1 MIELKVVQVI
11 KKLNNTELGKGG
23 THDTYVLIPQ
33 NLDISDLFP
42 IVNEQIS
49 FINKENGEIVNLRH
63 TSGREKRIVGLGP
76 YYNKYD
82 VCAGDEIVLERQI
95 IRDESQFFISLK
107 KRLNTLMLQKQKNG
121 FEILTDERTNLLKSA
136 ILRKDGEPL
145 QLKYLCSEK
154 KRQDSP
160 EPTEFYDLLAGERS
174 LLGDFSGKEFVEIE
188 VNNNVARL
196 NRFCA
201 WKKYKFE
208 MEDEHE

>member
-1 MIELKVVQVI
+1 MVRLKVVQVI

-42 IVNEQIS
+42 VVNEQIA
-49 FINKENGEIVNLRH
+49 FINKENGEIVNLRY
-63 TSGREKRIVGLGP
+63 TSRREKRIVGLGP

-82 VCAGDEIVLERQI
+82 VCAGDEIILERHV
-95 IRDESQFFISLK
+95 IRDESKYFISLK
-107 KRLNTLMLQKQKNG
+107 KRLNTVMLQKQKNG
-121 FEILTDERTNLLKSA
+121 FEILTEDRTNLLDA
-136 ILRKDGEPL
+136 VTLNADGELL

-160 EPTEFYDLLAGERS
+160 EPTGFYDLLAGERS

-188 VNNNVARL
+188 VNNNIARL

-208 MEDEHE
+208 MEDENE

>member
-1 MIELKVVQVI
+1 MVKVVQVI

-49 FINKENGEIVNLRH
+49 FINKENGKIVNLRH

-76 YYNKYD
+76 YYNEY
-82 VCAGDEIVLERQI
+82 
-95 IRDESQFFISLK
+95 DESQYFISLK
-107 KRLNTLMLQKQKNG
+107 KRLNTIMLQKQRNG
-121 FEILTDERTNLLKSA
+121 FEILTDNRTALLESVT
-136 ILRKDGEPL
+136 LNGVPL

-160 EPTEFYDLLAGERS
+160 EPTDFYDLLAGERS
-174 LLGDFSGKEFVEIE
+174 LLGDYSGKEFVEVE
-188 VNNNVARL
+188 VNNNAARL

-201 WKKYKFE
+201 WKKYIFE
-208 MEDEHE
+208 MEDENE

>member
-1 MIELKVVQVI
+1 MKVVQVI

-42 IVNEQIS
+42 VVNEQIS

-63 TSGREKRIVGLGP
+63 TFRREKRIVGLGP
-76 YYNKYD
+76 YYKKYD
-82 VCAGDEIVLERQI
+82 VCAGDEIVLERQV
-95 IRDESQFFISLK
+95 IRDESQYFISLK
-107 KRLNTLMLQKQKNG
+107 KRLNTVMLQKQKNG
-121 FEILTDERTNLLKSA
+121 FEVLTKDRVNLLDS
-136 ILRKDGEPL
+136 ISLNSDGELL
-145 QLKYLCSEK
+145 QLRYLCSGK

-160 EPTEFYDLLAGERS
+160 EPTEFYDLLVGERS
-174 LLGDFSGKEFVEIE
+174 LLDDFLGKEFVEIE
-188 VNNNVARL
+188 VNDNIARL

-208 MEDEHE
+208 MEDQNE

>member
-1 MIELKVVQVI
+1 MVRLKVVQVI

-42 IVNEQIS
+42 VVNEQIS

-63 TSGREKRIVGLGP
+63 TFRREKRIVGLGP
-76 YYNKYD
+76 YYKKYD
-82 VCAGDEIVLERQI
+82 VCAGDEIVLERQV
-95 IRDESQFFISLK
+95 IRDESQYFISLK
-107 KRLNTLMLQKQKNG
+107 KRLNTVMLQKQKNG
-121 FEILTDERTNLLKSA
+121 FEVLTKDRVNLLDS
-136 ILRKDGEPL
+136 ISLNSDGELL
-145 QLKYLCSEK
+145 QLRYLCSGK

-160 EPTEFYDLLAGERS
+160 EPTEFYDLLVGERS
-174 LLGDFSGKEFVEIE
+174 LLDDFLGKEFVEIE
-188 VNNNVARL
+188 VNDNIARL

-208 MEDEHE
+208 MEDQNE

>member
-1 MIELKVVQVI
+1 MVRLKVVQVI

-42 IVNEQIS
+42 VVNEQIA
-49 FINKENGEIVNLRH
+49 FINKENGEIVNLRY
-63 TSGREKRIVGLGP
+63 TSRREKRIVGLGP

-82 VCAGDEIVLERQI
+82 VCAGDEIILERHV
-95 IRDESQFFISLK
+95 IRDESKYFISLK
-107 KRLNTLMLQKQKNG
+107 KRLNTVMLQKQKNG
-121 FEILTDERTNLLKSA
+121 FEILTEVRTNLLDA
-136 ILRKDGEPL
+136 VTLNADGELL

-160 EPTEFYDLLAGERS
+160 EPPGFYDLLAGERS

-188 VNNNVARL
+188 VNNNIARL

-208 MEDEHE
+208 MEDENE

>member
-1 MIELKVVQVI
+1 MVKVVQVI

-49 FINKENGEIVNLRH
+49 FINKENGKIVNLRH

-76 YYNKYD
+76 YYNEYD
-82 VCAGDEIVLERQI
+82 VCAGDEIILERQI
-95 IRDESQFFISLK
+95 IRDESQYFISLK
-107 KRLNTLMLQKQKNG
+107 KRLNTIMLQKQRNG
-121 FEILTDERTNLLKSA
+121 FEILTDNRTALLESVT
-136 ILRKDGEPL
+136 LNGVPL

-160 EPTEFYDLLAGERS
+160 EPTDFYDLLAGERS
-174 LLGDFSGKEFVEIE
+174 LLGDYSGKEFVEVE
-188 VNNNVARL
+188 VNNNAARL

-201 WKKYKFE
+201 WKKYIFD
-208 MEDEHE
+208 MEDENE